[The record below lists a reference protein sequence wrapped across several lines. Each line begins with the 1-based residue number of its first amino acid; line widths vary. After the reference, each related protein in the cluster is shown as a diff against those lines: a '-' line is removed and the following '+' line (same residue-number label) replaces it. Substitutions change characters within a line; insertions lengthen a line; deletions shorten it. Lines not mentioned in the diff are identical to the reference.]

1 MLGDTKLLPGAQ
13 RRQEVFTPTDADDTT
28 LDADTLDADT
38 LDDADDGDEHADN
51 IMLCC
56 AGQMFLV
63 SVLCLGQVWENK
75 INEIAKR
82 FGPGTRGLEF
92 GVRFGI
98 RV

>member
-63 SVLCLGQVWENK
+63 SVFCFGFGKK
-75 INEIAKR
+75 IKR
-82 FGPGTRGLEF
+82 TR
-92 GVRFGI
+92 
-98 RV
+98 